1 MVFKISILKQN
12 IAKMILKLSITGI
25 LTALF
30 FCHSSYA
37 AVPPLTGPKV
47 DKVIVV
53 KSKRVMMLLNNSR
66 IIRTYRIALGKQP
79 VGLKVRQGDH
89 KTPEGSYTL
98 VSRNPNSSYHLSI
111 KISYPNEYDAKYAKK
126 IGVPPGGEIMIHG
139 LPQGLGDLGE
149 LHRRWDWT
157 DGCIAVTNS
166 EMDEIWQ
173 LVSDGTPIE
182 IMP

>member
-1 MVFKISILKQN
+1 MVLKTAILKQK
-12 IAKMILKLSITGI
+12 IGKMILKLSITGI
-25 LTALF
+25 LAVLF
-30 FCHSSYA
+30 FCHSSEA
-37 AVPPLTGPKV
+37 AMPPLAEPKV

-53 KSKRVMMLLNNSR
+53 KSKRVMMLLNNSS
-66 IIRTYRIALGKQP
+66 IVRTYRIALGKQP
-79 VGLKVRQGDH
+79 VGTKVRKGDH

-98 VSRNPNSSYHLSI
+98 VSRNPKINYHLSI
-111 KISYPNEYDAKYAKK
+111 KISYPNESDARNAKK
-126 IGVPPGGEIMIHG
+126 LGVPPGGEIRIHG

-157 DGCIAVTNS
+157 EGCIAVTNS

-182 IMP
+182 IKP